1 MNTRITDSK
10 LFKRLKDRKYRDRFI
25 SGEIKRLI
33 PFQLRALRAS
43 RKWTQAQLG
52 NEASM
57 PQTVISRIE
66 NGNAASLSI
75 KTLLKLAS
83 AFDVALVV
91 RFEPIDNLIHW
102 VDTMSPETISPR
114 ASSEILDDTESDSSL
129 IGQRIEQD
137 AKDDTVLRQLS
148 GLKAMGSTKQK
159 AGRDIQLLSKV
170 IGG

>member
-1 MNTRITDSK
+1 MSIRITDSK
-10 LFKRLKDRKYRDRFI
+10 LFKRLKDRKYRERFI
-25 SGEIKRLI
+25 SGEIKRVI

-52 NEASM
+52 TEASM

-91 RFEPIDNLIHW
+91 RFEPIDTVIKF
-102 VDTMSPETISPR
+102 VDTMSPESISPR
-114 ASSEILDDTESDSSL
+114 RPLTFSKRWNQSHP
-129 IGQRIEQD
+129 R
-137 AKDDTVLRQLS
+137 LS
-148 GLKAMGSTKQK
+148 RNKSKTLKRLVA
-159 AGRDIQLLSKV
+159 
-170 IGG
+170 